1 MKNPYTR
8 IKYLRSIVKN
18 WTQKELAER
27 ADITTLTIIRIEK
40 RGDFPNLETRRK
52 LAAVLTDGNIQE
64 LFTSNLDEADGI
76 ELDRTFPDRGAA
88 VAHSAA

>member
-8 IKYLRSIVKN
+8 IKFLRSIVKN
-18 WTQKELAER
+18 WTQKELSQR
-27 ADITTLTIIRIEK
+27 AGVGTLTLIRIEK
-40 RGDFPNLETRRK
+40 HGDFPNLITRKK
-52 LAAVLTDGNIQE
+52 LADALTDGNIQE
-64 LFTSNLDEADGI
+64 LFTNNLEEADGI